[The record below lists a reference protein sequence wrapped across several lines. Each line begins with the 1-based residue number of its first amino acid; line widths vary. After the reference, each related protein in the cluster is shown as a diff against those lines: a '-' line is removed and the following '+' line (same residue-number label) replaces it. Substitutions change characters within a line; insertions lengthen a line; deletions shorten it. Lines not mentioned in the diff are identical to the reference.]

1 MSDLPWFKFFPA
13 DWLSGTRGLT
23 AMEAGVYITLVAMM
37 YDHAKPLSM
46 DETRLARYCGATP
59 RQFAAAL
66 ARLVEEG
73 KIVILPEGL
82 WNARVASELQ
92 DREEKICTAKRAVA
106 ERENRKAQSY
116 QGKDG
121 STDHRQIIAR
131 SSTSEA
137 RSQKEEG
144 LSKDSPSAPTPPELP
159 FSKKAVLLDMGTA
172 QAAVAAYNAVA
183 EKAGLPKVQNLTDKR
198 RKALAHRLQEC
209 GGIEGWQGAMA
220 RVASSDFLTG
230 KKVSWRCDFDFIL
243 QASSFTKIM
252 EGSYDNKP
260 APQPKQ
266 SGYSA
271 QDALRGL
278 YGG

>member
-1 MSDLPWFKFFPA
+1 MSQLPALPLWIDA
-13 DWLSGTRGLT
+13 WVSDTAHLSRAERGLYHDLLVLMWKT
-23 AMEAGVYITLVAMM
+23 PGCRVPNDLGWISRKLRCSPEEVGVL
-37 YDHAKPLSM
+37 
-46 DETRLARYCGATP
+46 E
-59 RQFAAAL
+59 
-66 ARLVEEG
+66 
-73 KIVILPEGL
+73 VIL
-82 WNARVASELQ
+82 SEFCQSTGHWVTQKRLQ
-92 DREEKICTAKRAVA
+92 KEFDFVCRRSKKQSNTAKSRW
-106 ERENRKAQSY
+106 EKE
-116 QGKDG
+116 KDICRG
-121 STDHRQIIAR
+121 NAPTP
-131 SSTSEA
+131 TPTPT
-137 RSQKEEG
+137 QKEEG
-144 LSKDSPSAPTPPELP
+144 LSKDSPSAPTSPELP